1 MRRPDQGGPRNVL
14 GMLAPPMPWY
24 TRLWLRASTAVNVAL
39 GRIDLGADFR
49 PGNTTRP
56 GYDVAA
62 SMSAMAAFPW
72 VYAAMMRASGDLS
85 GLPLRVYQERRGKTE
100 ELPRTHPLCR
110 LLRRPHPRFTG
121 RQLRRQL
128 YVDYR
133 ITGNGFIS
141 RLGVGQASTLMRL
154 HPRRVEISPDPNDGY
169 GAYIYTGTGQRKTIP
184 MDQIFHV
191 RGPSWQDDPRGLFGT
206 GMIESLHHDL
216 VSDRRAAQ
224 ATSVMAKRPR
234 PDIIVS
240 PADKDDI
247 LTKEQREELGKQLDK
262 MLGDGGTVVSG
273 NAIKLDL
280 PSWTP
285 RDMEFP
291 ALRQLVREAVLAVSG
306 VPPHLVGLP
315 VANYAQSQEQ
325 TLCYWELQQGLAS
338 DIEDAFLN
346 PFAEQFGEGLYV
358 VHDFSKVDALQ
369 AGRNSRL
376 GRVLNWWS
384 MGGDPARAA
393 RYEGFQD
400 LPEDLF
406 QVAPDPAPS
415 DTGKGKGKTRTARD
429 SVAPVSEE
437 ARASAW
443 RSWVERAHQPA
454 ERRLSGVISTFLR
467 DQSARLAAKAA
478 ELDPAGKAMRRDLID
493 ALLSAIWNE
502 LGERQALLGF
512 VRSHIR
518 EILVSGWRSSS
529 NQMSLGLAW
538 DVARGDP
545 AVDKVLA
552 ELVANV
558 NGTTRAAVRQTIL
571 DSLAAA
577 ESTAQLQTRLQT
589 SATFAPARA
598 LAIGRTEATR
608 SLNAGHLVAYQQAQ
622 AAGIMVRKQW
632 LAQAGARDAHAALD
646 GQEREPGED
655 FVVPAG
661 APFAGSHAPGPGQF
675 SEAALCVNCRCTT
688 IPIVLEE

>member
-1 MRRPDQGGPRNVL
+1 
-14 GMLAPPMPWY
+14 MLAQPAPWY
-24 TRLWLRASTAVNVAL
+24 TKLWLRMATAANVAL

-49 PGNTTRP
+49 PGNTSRP

-62 SMSAMAAFPW
+62 SMSALAAFPW
-72 VYAAMMRASGDLS
+72 VYASMMRASGDLS

-100 ELPRTHPLCR
+100 ELPRAHPLCR

-133 ITGNGFIS
+133 VTGNGFVS

-154 HPRRVEISPDPNDGY
+154 HPRRVEISPDSSDGY
-169 GAYIYTGTGQRKTIP
+169 GAYIYTGTGARQVIP
-184 MDQIFHV
+184 MDQMFHV
-191 RGPSWQDDPRGLFGT
+191 RGPSWQDDPRGLWGT
-206 GMIESLHHDL
+206 GAIESLHADL

-240 PADKDDI
+240 PAEEGDVF
-247 LTKEQREELGKQLDK
+247 TKEQREEIGRQLDK
-262 MLGDGGTVVSG
+262 LLGDGGTLVLSK
-273 NAIKLDL
+273 NIKLDL
-280 PSWTP
+280 PSWSP

-291 ALRQLVREAVLAVSG
+291 ALRQLVREAVLAVTG

-325 TLCYWELQQGLAS
+325 TLCYWELQQGIAADL
-338 DIEDAFLN
+338 EDAFLN
-346 PFAEQFGEGLYV
+346 PFAESFGEGIYV

-369 AGRNSRL
+369 AARTGRQ
-376 GRVLNWWS
+376 GRVISWWT
-384 MGGDPARAA
+384 MGADPARAA
-393 RYEGFQD
+393 KYEGFSD

-406 QVAPDPAPS
+406 PVTPPTPAPA
-415 DTGKGKGKTRTARD
+415 DDPGKGVGRRRLPGSTTREVPTT
-429 SVAPVSEE
+429 EE
-437 ARASAW
+437 ARAAAW
-443 RSWVERAHQPA
+443 RSWIERAHQPA
-454 ERRLSGVISTFLR
+454 ERRLSGVVATFLR
-467 DQSARLAAKAA
+467 EQAARLASKAA
-478 ELDPAGKAMRRDLID
+478 ELDAGDKALRRDLVD
-493 ALLSAIWNE
+493 ALLDAIWTE
-502 LGERQALLGF
+502 LGERQALLSF
-512 VRSHIR
+512 TRAHVRD
-518 EILVSGWRSSS
+518 ILMQGWRSSVG
-529 NQMSLGLAW
+529 QMGVAMSW

-545 AVDKVLA
+545 AVQTVLA
-552 ELVANV
+552 ELVNNV
-558 NGTTRAAVRQTIL
+558 NGTTRATVRQVLI
-571 DSLAAA
+571 DSIAAGETTNQLQARLQGAAA
-577 ESTAQLQTRLQT
+577 FSP
-589 SATFAPARA
+589 SRA
-598 LAIGRTEATR
+598 LAIARTEATR
-608 SLNAGHLVAYQQAQ
+608 SVNAGHLVAYQQAQ
-622 AAGIMVRKQW
+622 AAGVVVRKQW

-688 IPIVLEE
+688 IPVVVEE